1 MPLDPWAK
9 RFLDMAGASGVADIS
24 RLTAVEMRNAFRGL
38 ALAVGARN
46 IPISSVEKGELPG
59 PSGMLPVRVY
69 TPAGRDAEVE
79 PTGILPGLL
88 YLHGGGCVFGDLD
101 THDGICRMLAN
112 EARCR
117 VFALDYRLAPEH
129 AFPAAI
135 DDCHAAAL
143 WISANA
149 ARLGID
155 PDRLAIGGD
164 SAGGNLSAVVC
175 QRAKSSGPHFKLNV
189 LFCPVL
195 DMSASTPSRRALSAG
210 YFLDQAMI
218 DWSLRLYCPNGAL
231 SDDPEISPLRARD
244 FSGLPETHVH
254 TAEFD
259 PLRDEGDAYA
269 QRMRDAGV
277 AVQHAPFAGMIH
289 GFFAMTLALPP
300 AKQAVEDVSAALRGA
315 LFA

>member
-1 MPLDPWAK
+1 
-9 RFLDMAGASGVADIS
+9 
-24 RLTAVEMRNAFRGL
+24 MRNAFRGL

-46 IPISSVEKGELPG
+46 IPIGSVEKGELPG
-59 PSGMLPVRVY
+59 PSGMLPVRIY
-69 TPAGRDAEVE
+69 TPEA
-79 PTGILPGLL
+79 TGILPGFL

-112 EARCR
+112 AAGCR

-135 DDCHAAAL
+135 EDCHAAAL
-143 WISANA
+143 WISGNA

-175 QRAKSSGPHFKLNV
+175 QRAKSSGPYFKLNV

-195 DMSASTPSRRALSAG
+195 EMCASTPSRRALSAG

-218 DWSLRLYCPNGAL
+218 DWTLRLYCPNGTL
-231 SDDPEISPLRARD
+231 SGDPEISPLRARD

-259 PLRDEGDAYA
+259 PLRDEGKLYA
-269 QRMRDAGV
+269 EKLTQAGV
-277 AVQHAPFAGMIH
+277 AARYTCHAGMIH
-289 GFFAMTLALPP
+289 HFYGMGGIIPYAHGAMKA
-300 AKQAVEDVSAALRGA
+300 AGAAIKQALAA
-315 LFA
+315 